1 MKREI
6 DNSKIISE
14 EHEKFYRFIEGLN
27 LRLGLIKNEIKRR
40 KKIKMSY
47 AEKFIYQEAVDFS
60 EDIDK
65 DSFWV
70 KWNLDGFRDK
80 VYKVG
85 GDQTEYKK
93 LGEIWDNYHHPRFKF
108 SYISFQ
114 MEFFSHFIKSKI
126 GIENM
131 ESLKGMTESFLFNY
145 KWNLYCHLNNIDP
158 YLFNEIALED
168 EIEKVTRLEIL
179 DDVVTLHDS
188 D

>member
-1 MKREI
+1 
-6 DNSKIISE
+6 
-14 EHEKFYRFIEGLN
+14 
-27 LRLGLIKNEIKRR
+27 
-40 KKIKMSY
+40 
-47 AEKFIYQEAVDFS
+47 
-60 EDIDK
+60 
-65 DSFWV
+65 
-70 KWNLDGFRDK
+70 
-80 VYKVG
+80 
-85 GDQTEYKK
+85 
-93 LGEIWDNYHHPRFKF
+93 
-108 SYISFQ
+108 